1 MKARIFISGQISG
14 NFKLLNNISSYE
26 HEKGMFNSFYCYFDS
41 VKEAKKA
48 IKEAYH
54 SIKNELDPGNYG
66 VIYKAKDNS
75 SLSYDASSARVR
87 KLTKAGYIE
96 Y

>member
-48 IKEAYH
+48 IKELITQ
-54 SIKNELDPGNYG
+54 SKM
-66 VIYKAKDNS
+66 
-75 SLSYDASSARVR
+75 SLI
-87 KLTKAGYIE
+87 L
-96 Y
+96 